1 MKSKIVYLFIVLSII
16 SCQQEP
22 KKSNIKDLEKIAD
35 LESKIAQI
43 EFEKA
48 EKDKLVD
55 EALRFFDEVQANL
68 ETIDV
73 KNQEIKIKSN
83 EENLTNDDKNWILD
97 QIKQIQYLR
106 EYNTKKVNALS
117 IKIKNS
123 NAKIKELERM
133 LERLAKD
140 IQLKDEIIADLENS
154 LNKLDQDYSK
164 VFDQYQEQTQLVSD
178 LKDELSTGYFTYG
191 TEKELKEN
199 NVIAT
204 KNGILGIGKK
214 VDLVDGFNEKYF
226 DEVNT
231 IYKKEF
237 TVEGNSIRILT
248 DHPSS
253 SFELIPIGSNTRIKI
268 SNPTEFWKISKYLV
282 VIVK

>member
-83 EENLTNDDKNWILD
+83 DENLTNDDKNWILD
-97 QIKQIQYLR
+97 QIKHIQYLR

-123 NAKIKELERM
+123 NAKIKELESM

-154 LNKLDQDYSK
+154 LNKLNQDYSK

-178 LKDELSTGYFTYG
+178 LKEELSTGYFTYG

-226 DEVNT
+226 DEINT

-248 DHPSS
+248 DHPSA